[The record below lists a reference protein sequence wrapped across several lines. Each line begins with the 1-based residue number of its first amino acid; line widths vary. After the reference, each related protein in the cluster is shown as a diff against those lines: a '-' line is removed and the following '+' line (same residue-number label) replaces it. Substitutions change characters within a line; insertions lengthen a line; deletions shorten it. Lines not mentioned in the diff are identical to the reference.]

1 MQTYT
6 KTIEQAIADGQIM
19 RGEYH
24 ANGKIYTA
32 YYDQFGAAK
41 VPFMNTEKEEWM
53 NFEGNVLVGI
63 IENGTVTSV
72 FL

>member
-6 KTIEQAIADGQIM
+6 KTIEQAIADGQIV
-19 RGEYH
+19 RGEYR
-24 ANGKIYTA
+24 ANNKIYTA
-32 YYDQFGAAK
+32 YYDQFGTAK
-41 VPFMNTEKEEWM
+41 VPFMNTEKDEWM

-63 IENGTVTSV
+63 MGNGTVTSV